1 MNNTINKPQLHTK
14 QMNLIKLIF
23 GEINQIQSRTYCII
37 QFIKVSSQAKQSQM
51 KKGLRKDKLC

>member
-23 GEINQIQSRTYCII
+23 GEINQIQSRTHCIT